1 VPPALREAVLQTRA
15 VFDDPAQ
22 DFWVV
27 QTGLSDSAAGALRLL
42 ELARQAGAEV
52 WVQDRA
58 YPGHKDKTKMVGLW
72 AVYAG
77 RYASRA
83 QAVQNLQK
91 WPDALKIHKPL
102 PRSLVRLREE
112 TYPERVPS

>member
-1 VPPALREAVLQTRA
+1 MQPSIFNFFCIDGRGRLKSTHAQQGMTLLEVLVSIIILTLGVLALLATQLKTVSGVREAEQQTI
-15 VFDDPAQ
+15 V
-22 DFWVV
+22 
-27 QTGLSDSAAGALRLL
+27 
-42 ELARQAGAEV
+42 
-52 WVQDRA
+52 
-58 YPGHKDKTKMVGLW
+58 
-72 AVYAG
+72 
-77 RYASRA
+77 A